1 MPYIIART
9 VSTLVPIWK
18 TSICLRVG
26 HTRLGLESRDMQ
38 LQPLPT
44 YDDLFGPT
52 LRALKALGGSGTIQQ
67 ICEKVCELEGYSE
80 AQQST
85 LHNQG
90 PRTKICYRL
99 GSSEGGTQN

>member
-1 MPYIIART
+1 
-9 VSTLVPIWK
+9 
-18 TSICLRVG
+18 
-26 HTRLGLESRDMQ
+26 MQ
-38 LQPLPT
+38 LQSLPT

-90 PRTKICYRL
+90 PRTKVCYRL